1 MTLIFHLRRMRHGRF
16 SDLPKTTQITS
27 GRVGTGA
34 QTAEFPSWP
43 FEWRDHTASWRLG
56 GLWKDLR
63 LLWPLLP
70 GLVPHCAP
78 WKWLQ
83 GRREDGRGA
92 EPEGEALGSRQ
103 GRRGRKGCRE
113 GLCPSR
119 AAEGKI
125 KSYGDVARGP
135 DEEERKRLGGGRYS
149 CKGGS
154 RVWSLRGEW
163 KGWAGDRP
171 GPWPRVLDPCH
182 SSLHRWDPVEGPS
195 ADAPFTPVPCN
206 AGSTK
211 VSPESLPSVA
221 HTL

>member
-1 MTLIFHLRRMRHGRF
+1 M
-16 SDLPKTTQITS
+16 PKTTQITS
-27 GRVGTGA
+27 GRAGTGA
-34 QTAEFPSWP
+34 QTTEFPSWP

-103 GRRGRKGCRE
+103 GKRGRKGCRE

-154 RVWSLRGEW
+154 SLESQGRVEGVGGGQARPLAQGSGPLPLQPPQTGPCGGPLSRCPFHSCAVQCWFHQGE
-163 KGWAGDRP
+163 
-171 GPWPRVLDPCH
+171 PRVPAL
-182 SSLHRWDPVEGPS
+182 S
-195 ADAPFTPVPCN
+195 
-206 AGSTK
+206 GS
-211 VSPESLPSVA
+211 
-221 HTL
+221 HTLSSAE

>member
-1 MTLIFHLRRMRHGRF
+1 M
-16 SDLPKTTQITS
+16 PKTTQITS
-27 GRVGTGA
+27 GRAGTGA
-34 QTAEFPSWP
+34 QTTEFPSWP

-103 GRRGRKGCRE
+103 GKRGRKGCRE

-119 AAEGKI
+119 GEG
-125 KSYGDVARGP
+125 RGLLAHP
-135 DEEERKRLGGGRYS
+135 S
-149 CKGGS
+149 IPSTHQGGS
-154 RVWSLRGEW
+154 HPTPACLLTSRQTQAVPR
-163 KGWAGDRP
+163 ARP
-171 GPWPRVLDPCH
+171 GPGGKDPPPVTA
-182 SSLHRWDPVEGPS
+182 SSPACW
-195 ADAPFTPVPCN
+195 
-206 AGSTK
+206 
-211 VSPESLPSVA
+211 
-221 HTL
+221 